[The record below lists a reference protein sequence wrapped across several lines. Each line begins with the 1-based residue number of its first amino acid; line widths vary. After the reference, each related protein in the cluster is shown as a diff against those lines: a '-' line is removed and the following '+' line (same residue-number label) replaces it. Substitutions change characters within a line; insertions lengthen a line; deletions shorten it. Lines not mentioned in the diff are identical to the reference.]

1 MLIAILAISTMFTFN
16 SCNEDDVTSVA
27 LHSFG
32 PCPVLRGNTIK
43 IIGTDLTQVTKVV
56 FPSNV
61 EVSQF
66 ESKTNTQ
73 IVVTVP
79 QEAVP
84 GQIKLIYNGGEITSK
99 SKITFEEPISVTSVS
114 PTSVTAGDVITVT
127 GDYVYNIATAT
138 FADNVVVEA
147 ADFVSSSR
155 KELKITVPKAAVSGK
170 ITFSDGADV
179 PTLIE
184 YETPLEI
191 TTATYISMDRTE
203 LDMGEQVVITGT
215 NLQLIESVIYPG
227 DITDETFSV
236 SADGTQITTTVPTET
251 CSGVI
256 TLKQFSGNSISTDA
270 FTVPTITYE
279 SISPSTNLQVGD
291 EVTIKGTNLGRVIEL
306 QLPGGTVIKPGD
318 SSFAIDNSGLNIKFI
333 VPESMVDGAVT
344 MVQNSNISVTTDN
357 ISMKKMGNV
366 FWTGNFELGNWAQNL
381 EVAAEK
387 ADAVWEA
394 FSSTIKGTGKLTVNF
409 TLDESATWW
418 QLKPCYRS
426 DWNTGLGG
434 LTNSIVEMAAGQDSY
449 TLNINEADYAMLN
462 ANGWAFGGCNMT
474 ITSMEWE
481 SADVPTTIWEGS
493 LVLDGNWGNSTQ
505 ISADKFASLTTSS
518 KIYFYYTLDTTS
530 TYWQIKPMDG
540 GWTALSYAFT
550 VDPTYQC
557 IPMTE
562 GSTEFSMEVN
572 AADVTALQSS
582 GMVISGCWLTVTKV
596 AIK

>member
-1 MLIAILAISTMFTFN
+1 MLIVILTIGTVFTFS
-16 SCNEDDVTSVA
+16 SCEDEDLTSVA

-43 IIGTDLTQVTKVV
+43 IIGVDLMKVTKVV

-61 EVSQF
+61 EVSKF
-66 ESKTNTQ
+66 ESQTSTQ
-73 IVVTVP
+73 IIVTVP

-84 GQIKLIYNGGEITSK
+84 GQIKLVYSGGEVTSK
-99 SKITFEEPISVTSVS
+99 SKITFDEPISVTEVS
-114 PTSVTAGDVITVT
+114 PLEVSAGDIITVT

-147 ADFVSSSR
+147 ADFVSTSR
-155 KELKITVPKAAVSGK
+155 TELQITVPKEAVSGK

-184 YETPLEI
+184 YEDPLTI
-191 TTATYISMDRTE
+191 ASATFISMDKTTA
-203 LDMGEQVVITGT
+203 DAGEQIVITGT
-215 NLQLIESVIYPG
+215 NLQLIQSVIYPG
-227 DITDETFSV
+227 EIEDATFTV
-236 SADGTQITTTVPTET
+236 SEDGTQITTTVPTET
-251 CSGVI
+251 CSGAV
-256 TLKQFSGNSISTDA
+256 TLKQYSGNTISTTE
-270 FTVPTITYE
+270 FTFPTITYE
-279 SISPSTNLQVGD
+279 SIDPATNLKTGD
-291 EVTIKGTNLGRVIEL
+291 EVTITGTLLDRVQQL
-306 QLPGGTVIKPGD
+306 QLPGSINLSKGSFTV
-318 SSFAIDNSGLNIKFI
+318 NSGGTQITFT
-333 VPESMVDGAVT
+333 VPDGMVDGKIV
-344 MVQNSNISVTTDN
+344 MVQNTNISVETAT
-357 ISMKKMGNV
+357 ISMRKMGNV
-366 FWTGNFELGNWAQNL
+366 FWTGNFALGNWAQNL
-381 EVAAEK
+381 EVAKEK

-394 FSSTIKGTGKLTVNF
+394 FSSTIKGPGKLTVNF
-409 TLDESATWW
+409 TEDTSATWW

-434 LTNSIVEMAAGQDSY
+434 LSNSIVEMTAGQDSY
-449 TLNINEADYAMLN
+449 TLNISQADVDMLN

-481 SADVPTTIWEGS
+481 SADAPTTIWEGT

-505 ISADKFASLTTSS
+505 IAASQFSSLSAGS

-540 GWTALSYAFT
+540 SWTALSYAYT

-557 IPMTE
+557 IPMTA
-562 GSTEFSMEVN
+562 GTTEFSMEVS

-582 GMVISGCWLTVTKV
+582 GMVISGCWITITKV